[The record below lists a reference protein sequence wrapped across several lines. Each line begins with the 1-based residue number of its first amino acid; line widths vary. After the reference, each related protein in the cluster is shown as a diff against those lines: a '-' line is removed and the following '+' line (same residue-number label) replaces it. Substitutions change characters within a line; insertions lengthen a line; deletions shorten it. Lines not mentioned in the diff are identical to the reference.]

1 MDEDLVDRSIKI
13 YGEFSE
19 NPICEIVLREEEE
32 YICGFDCLNE
42 ACIMLESMGIFQ
54 NVNVQLMKLCTIDN
68 QFAVLDQDEVKPG
81 MSVRLHSKKGKRLE
95 PEKMKPVAIV
105 EVHLFKKEEHPLKIA
120 IQDPENCNL
129 KYVADRVCEIYGKQM
144 GYYKVK
150 HMQREPCG
158 IVSHR
163 DALIAVFNG
172 YS

>member
-1 MDEDLVDRSIKI
+1 MDEGLVDRSIKI

-81 MSVRLHSKKGKRLE
+81 MAVRLHSKKGKRIQSIE
-95 PEKMKPVAIV
+95 PEKLKPVAVV
-105 EVHLFKKEEHPLKIA
+105 EVHLFKKEEYPLKIA
-120 IQDPENCNL
+120 IHDPENCNL
-129 KYVADRVCEIYGKQM
+129 KYVADRVCEIYGKEM

-150 HMQREPCG
+150 HMQGEPLD
-158 IVSHR
+158 VVAHR
-163 DALIAVFNG
+163 DALITFF
-172 YS
+172 